1 VTQLGANLGATDY
14 SAATFDEFRIYNGA
28 LDLYGI
34 RTSLAAG
41 PDNPVMDGGTPT
53 SLTLAVDSQMVLG
66 SKQLPHVH
74 ANYATVSNVDLSQT
88 DEIALSSSDP
98 SVLSVTSDGFVQAV
112 GTGSATVTVSL
123 KGKSDTKTVTV
134 YPKQTM
140 LVHRY
145 SFANDVTDSVGAQN
159 GALFGNATI
168 SDGHVSFDGDGN
180 SYVELPPH
188 LISTFD
194 SVTLEA
200 WATFDV
206 NAVWCRL
213 YDFGHYGADGTGAGR
228 PYVFLCPHTGGA
240 TASIVLSDGT
250 EAGLTFSPT
259 ALDGLNN
266 LQVVVVYDPPSNT
279 ESVYTNGVLAGS
291 ATLSGKILANVDD
304 LKCWLGRSMYAGDN
318 GLTGSIDEFRIYAG
332 AFTAAQISADYA
344 AGSDTVVLA
353 PPKTGGPKLIA
364 SVSGGNLVISWS
376 PAGGHLESNA
386 KVNNPAGW
394 TTVGTANPATI
405 PLGAGA
411 MFFRVVTP

>member
-1 VTQLGANLGATDY
+1 
-14 SAATFDEFRIYNGA
+14 
-28 LDLYGI
+28 
-34 RTSLAAG
+34 
-41 PDNPVMDGGTPT
+41 
-53 SLTLAVDSQMVLG
+53 
-66 SKQLPHVH
+66 
-74 ANYATVSNVDLSQT
+74 
-88 DEIALSSSDP
+88 
-98 SVLSVTSDGFVQAV
+98 
-112 GTGSATVTVSL
+112 
-123 KGKSDTKTVTV
+123 VTV

-145 SFANDVTDSVGAQN
+145 SFANDASDSVGAQN
-159 GALFGNATI
+159 GMLFGNALI
-168 SDGHVSFDGDGN
+168 SGGQAVFDGDGN
-180 SYVELPPH
+180 SYVELPQH
-188 LISTFD
+188 MISTYD

-228 PYVFLCPHTGGA
+228 PYVFLCPHTGGGA
-240 TASIVLSDGT
+240 ASIVLSDGT

-291 ATLSGKILANVDD
+291 ATLSGKILAGVDD

-344 AGSDTVVLA
+344 AGPNTVVLPSPTA
-353 PPKTGGPKLIA
+353 GGAKLHA
-364 SVSGGNLVISWS
+364 SVSGSNLVISWL

-386 KVNNPAGW
+386 KVNNSAGW

-405 PLGAGA
+405 PLGAGP
-411 MFFRVVTP
+411 MFFRVATP